1 VTTVLLTGFEP
12 FDAALSNS
20 SGDAVSLVAARWRSP
35 ETLVTAILPVVFA
48 ATLDELIATHAPDI
62 VIATGLAVGRSSVTP
77 ERVAINLA
85 DARIPDNAGRQP
97 LDLPIVPGGPA
108 AYFSGLPI
116 KAMVAGMRQANIPA
130 ELSQSA
136 GTFVCNAV
144 MYRLL
149 HSVAGTGIRAGFI
162 HVPASPGL
170 AAGTAL
176 PYLSVETIADALE
189 IAVRVSIDFD
199 AEPIGADT
207 RLRGGAVS

>member
-62 VIATGLAVGRSSVTP
+62 VIATGLA
-77 ERVAINLA
+77 AINLA